1 MCCVWPSSH
10 ILIFLLLYVHSC
22 QTWLQ
27 WVWAPETLAAGSWWM
42 RCFIILYCFQNHRDN
57 SANVAISMQFEKT
70 RVGHAV
76 WTLGGQCNFP
86 PQKRDLNSFDAM
98 LFLFSFILPVSVSKK
113 KMFTLFLFSFLQSY
127 LKMKAGSRRN
137 RHLCCVVLCVCVRV
151 CVYSNIDIKQ
161 SALTKQYV
169 VMCKSI

>member
-86 PQKRDLNSFDAM
+86 PHKGIWTHLMPCF
-98 LFLFSFILPVSVSKK
+98 FLFRLFYQFLYQKK
-113 KMFTLFLFSFLQSY
+113 KCLHCFYFPF
-127 LKMKAGSRRN
+127 A
-137 RHLCCVVLCVCVRV
+137 VLPKNEGRF
-151 CVYSNIDIKQ
+151 K
-161 SALTKQYV
+161 K
-169 VMCKSI
+169 K